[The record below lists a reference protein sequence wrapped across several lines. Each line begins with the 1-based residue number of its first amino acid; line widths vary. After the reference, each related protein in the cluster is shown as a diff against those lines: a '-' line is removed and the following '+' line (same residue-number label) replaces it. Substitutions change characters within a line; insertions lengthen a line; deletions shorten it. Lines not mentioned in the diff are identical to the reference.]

1 MRIYLV
7 KPNKI
12 YNYPYPQ
19 DNESSYWITDFDD
32 SGSER
37 NLISLEKS
45 SGYWALLNN
54 DLCHLD
60 GVDSM
65 EYSRLSTNTF
75 YKLIIND
82 NVHSEVGFL
91 YIYEPNDDTFTT
103 YQIIGDGEYRIG
115 STSDSNIILPSD
127 MILPNQATL
136 ISNRGA
142 LTIRSS
148 ENAFVYVNNNRVKE
162 KRLEIGDE
170 IFLFGYRIIVLNGYI
185 LMSNVFHNLRLN
197 TTGIV
202 SAALPQQNKEL
213 LKTIDNDNAT
223 LYKEND
229 YFSRQP
235 RFVTSVVDETIQIV
249 SPPAKVEQEEM
260 PLIYTL
266 GPMLTMTMTSAVS
279 ITTSVMSMLKS
290 NATFKSALPAL
301 LIGVAMI
308 ASTLLWPSL
317 MKRYN
322 KKKLKQKEAERIEKY
337 SKYLEEKKEK
347 IKSIVTN
354 QYQILKENYKEPKDL
369 QNVIVNRNRNLWE
382 RQISSEDF
390 LNVRIG
396 LGTIPAKLH
405 LNYSIEDFTM
415 VEDELKD
422 KLQELAST
430 STDIPNSPVTI
441 DLAQR
446 SKLVIIGEEQNKMN
460 MLKSILL
467 QLTAFHSYDDL
478 KLVFMISDDSNP
490 IWKDV
495 RVLPH
500 IWSDARNIRFFA
512 SNYDDMSKISFY
524 LEQVWTSRKF
534 GEEGGKQTEKN
545 ISYRNVKPYYLIITD
560 NIKKN
565 KNIEIIDKVLKE
577 PNNNGFGLIILN
589 NGISNLPNEC
599 SDFLTADGEKSA
611 IITNDLNKNNQQQFV
626 MDDVS
631 TINLGYMFEK
641 LAAIP
646 IRTSAAF
653 DELAS
658 SISFLEM
665 YNVGKV
671 ENLNVLDRWK
681 KNNPVNSLSVPIGV
695 HADGELFNLDLHEKF
710 HGPHGLIAGMTGSG
724 KSEFIITYI
733 LSMALNFSPEEVSFV
748 LIDYKGG
755 GLTGAFENKIT
766 GVKLPH
772 LAGVITNLD
781 KAEINRSLASI
792 HSELK
797 RRQEMFNNVKAKLN
811 ESTLDIYKYQQLYR
825 SGVIDEPISHLFI
838 ISDEFAELKNQQPEF
853 MDELISTAR
862 IGRSLGVHLILAT
875 QKPSGIVDDQ
885 IWSNSKFKVCL
896 KVQEKS
902 DSMEVIKC
910 PDAATIKKVGR
921 FYLQVGYNDYFA
933 IGQSAYSG
941 AKYIPRD
948 KVAKIVDRDVVFIN
962 DIGDTIKTVE
972 TTKREEVQSQGEELP
987 NILKYICDNAK
998 EQNLEARKLWLD
1010 KIPAEIFVDEL
1021 KAKYNFTP
1029 KPWQLDAI
1037 IGEYDDPNNQKQ
1049 GILTLNFNDDG
1060 NTLIYGVSGKEIM
1073 LTSMIYSLIT
1083 THTADEVNMY
1093 ILDFGSE
1100 MFGTFVNAP
1109 QVGDVVFINDSEKMV
1124 NLFNGLAKELDK
1136 RKKLFADFNGN
1147 YDLYIRGSGKT
1158 LPRIIIFIN
1167 NYEMLNE
1174 AYEDFVDIISSL
1186 SREGERYGIVFVIT
1200 ASGANAIR
1208 GKTTQNFNRLY
1219 CLEFN
1224 DPSDYMS
1231 VLGPTRGMLPSNV
1244 EGRGLTRINGELYE
1258 FQTAFPHKWDEINAF
1273 IKNVCTEL
1281 NEVLT
1286 KKVSKIAILPD
1297 HVRLKD
1303 ISNSISDINRVPIG
1317 VQKLSLQVIPF
1328 DLTKSP
1334 ISLVCAQEISSLDKF
1349 IPSFAQ
1355 VIQSINNTELFIVD
1369 STDSISDTSVF
1380 SNYYNSSNLLEL
1392 TQKLEEALT
1401 ITDKK
1406 FVFIIYGVE
1415 SFFDNV
1421 EEAVKKKVKSIFSE
1435 IKGNKNI
1442 RIVLADAVSKIK
1454 TLEYDEYFRS
1464 CVNTSYAIWVGSGI
1478 VDQFT
1483 IKCSTFNKETRAQIP
1498 NDFGYIVERGNATL
1512 VKLLDFYSEE

>member
-1 MRIYLV
+1 M
-7 KPNKI
+7 
-12 YNYPYPQ
+12 
-19 DNESSYWITDFDD
+19 
-32 SGSER
+32 
-37 NLISLEKS
+37 
-45 SGYWALLNN
+45 
-54 DLCHLD
+54 
-60 GVDSM
+60 
-65 EYSRLSTNTF
+65 
-75 YKLIIND
+75 
-82 NVHSEVGFL
+82 
-91 YIYEPNDDTFTT
+91 
-103 YQIIGDGEYRIG
+103 
-115 STSDSNIILPSD
+115 
-127 MILPNQATL
+127 
-136 ISNRGA
+136 
-142 LTIRSS
+142 
-148 ENAFVYVNNNRVKE
+148 
-162 KRLEIGDE
+162 
-170 IFLFGYRIIVLNGYI
+170 
-185 LMSNVFHNLRLN
+185 
-197 TTGIV
+197 
-202 SAALPQQNKEL
+202 
-213 LKTIDNDNAT
+213 
-223 LYKEND
+223 
-229 YFSRQP
+229 
-235 RFVTSVVDETIQIV
+235 
-249 SPPAKVEQEEM
+249 
-260 PLIYTL
+260 
-266 GPMLTMTMTSAVS
+266 
-279 ITTSVMSMLKS
+279 
-290 NATFKSALPAL
+290 
-301 LIGVAMI
+301 
-308 ASTLLWPSL
+308 
-317 MKRYN
+317 
-322 KKKLKQKEAERIEKY
+322 
-337 SKYLEEKKEK
+337 
-347 IKSIVTN
+347 
-354 QYQILKENYKEPKDL
+354 
-369 QNVIVNRNRNLWE
+369 
-382 RQISSEDF
+382 
-390 LNVRIG
+390 
-396 LGTIPAKLH
+396 
-405 LNYSIEDFTM
+405 
-415 VEDELKD
+415 
-422 KLQELAST
+422 
-430 STDIPNSPVTI
+430 
-441 DLAQR
+441 
-446 SKLVIIGEEQNKMN
+446 
-460 MLKSILL
+460 
-467 QLTAFHSYDDL
+467 
-478 KLVFMISDDSNP
+478 
-490 IWKDV
+490 
-495 RVLPH
+495 
-500 IWSDARNIRFFA
+500 
-512 SNYDDMSKISFY
+512 
-524 LEQVWTSRKF
+524 
-534 GEEGGKQTEKN
+534 
-545 ISYRNVKPYYLIITD
+545 
-560 NIKKN
+560 
-565 KNIEIIDKVLKE
+565 
-577 PNNNGFGLIILN
+577 
-589 NGISNLPNEC
+589 
-599 SDFLTADGEKSA
+599 
-611 IITNDLNKNNQQQFV
+611 
-626 MDDVS
+626 
-631 TINLGYMFEK
+631 
-641 LAAIP
+641 
-646 IRTSAAF
+646 
-653 DELAS
+653 
-658 SISFLEM
+658 
-665 YNVGKV
+665 
-671 ENLNVLDRWK
+671 
-681 KNNPVNSLSVPIGV
+681 
-695 HADGELFNLDLHEKF
+695 
-710 HGPHGLIAGMTGSG
+710 
-724 KSEFIITYI
+724 
-733 LSMALNFSPEEVSFV
+733 
-748 LIDYKGG
+748 
-755 GLTGAFENKIT
+755 
-766 GVKLPH
+766 
-772 LAGVITNLD
+772 
-781 KAEINRSLASI
+781 
-792 HSELK
+792 
-797 RRQEMFNNVKAKLN
+797 
-811 ESTLDIYKYQQLYR
+811 
-825 SGVIDEPISHLFI
+825 
-838 ISDEFAELKNQQPEF
+838 
-853 MDELISTAR
+853 
-862 IGRSLGVHLILAT
+862 
-875 QKPSGIVDDQ
+875 
-885 IWSNSKFKVCL
+885 
-896 KVQEKS
+896 
-902 DSMEVIKC
+902 
-910 PDAATIKKVGR
+910 
-921 FYLQVGYNDYFA
+921 
-933 IGQSAYSG
+933 
-941 AKYIPRD
+941 
-948 KVAKIVDRDVVFIN
+948 
-962 DIGDTIKTVE
+962 IGDTIKTVE

-1273 IKNVCTEL
+1273 IRNVCTEL